1 MSLARAR
8 HCCFFEQTLLLALS
22 VFVAVS
28 LVACA
33 NEPAPV
39 SSVNTP
45 VPDMSGHWEVDY
57 ARSDSV
63 QTQVNASFREVQRE
77 LRRRAQAAERGSS
90 YQGVPLGDLDKLVA
104 VAKMAELVTEAELLE
119 VYQDSQRVRIERENS
134 FALTCD
140 LKGSRPVPSQ
150 LGVETCWWDGQQLHF
165 HVLLPDGLLIKHR
178 FVRSADGLSLSQR
191 TALTAPGVARDMEVV
206 RIFSRYDPAARG
218 YRCIET
224 LSRGRVCTT
233 EQDISGGGAS

>member
-1 MSLARAR
+1 MRVRWLMCLAP
-8 HCCFFEQTLLLALS
+8 LL
-22 VFVAVS
+22 F
-28 LVACA
+28 ACA
-33 NEPAPV
+33 SDPIPV
-39 SSVNTP
+39 SNANTP

-77 LRRRAQAAERGSS
+77 LRRRREAAERGAS
-90 YQGVPLGDLDKLVA
+90 YQGVPLGDLNKLVA
-104 VAKMAELVTEAELLE
+104 VAKMAELVTESELLE
-119 VYQDSQRVRIERENS
+119 VYQDPRLVRIERENS

-140 LKGSRPVPSQ
+140 LKGARSVPSQ
-150 LGVETCWWDGQQLHF
+150 LGAETCWWDGQQLHF

-191 TALTAPGVARDMEVV
+191 TALIAPGVARDMEVM
-206 RIFSRYDPAARG
+206 RIFSRYDPEARG

-233 EQDISGGGAS
+233 EQDVSGGGAL

>member
-1 MSLARAR
+1 VSLRLARRCAR
-8 HCCFFEQTLLLALS
+8 VSWTTTSSQICLAL
-22 VFVAVS
+22 F

-33 NEPAPV
+33 SDPLPV
-39 SSVNTP
+39 SNSDSP
-45 VPDMSGHWEVDY
+45 VPDMSGHWEIDY

-77 LRRRAQAAERGSS
+77 LRRRSEAAERGGS
-90 YQGVPLGDLDKLVA
+90 YQGVPLGDLNKLIA
-104 VAKMAELVTEAELLE
+104 VAKMAELVTESELLE

-140 LKGSRPVPSQ
+140 LQKLRSVPSQ
-150 LGVETCWWDGQQLHF
+150 LGAETCWWDGQQLHF

-191 TALTAPGVARDMEVV
+191 TALIAPGVARDMEVA

-233 EQDISGGGAS
+233 EQDVFGEGGF